1 LMSSHGG
8 EIVCIFLGKR
18 VGIKE
23 EEEEEEE

>member
-1 LMSSHGG
+1 MSSHGG

-23 EEEEEEE
+23 EEEEEEEE

>member
-1 LMSSHGG
+1 MSSHGG

-23 EEEEEEE
+23 EEEEE